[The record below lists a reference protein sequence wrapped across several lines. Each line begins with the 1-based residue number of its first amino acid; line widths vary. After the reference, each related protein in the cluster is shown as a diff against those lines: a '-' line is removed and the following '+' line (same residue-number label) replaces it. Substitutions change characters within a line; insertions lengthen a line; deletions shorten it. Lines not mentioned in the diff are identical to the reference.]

1 MTTLPIANVLQPLI
15 DVFDH
20 VLVFFHDKV
29 GLGWGMSIIALTV
42 CVRALLI
49 PLTLK
54 QFRSMQGLQ
63 RLAPEIKQLQEK
75 YKDDKQRLNQEMM
88 KFYQENKVNPFGS
101 CLPLVAQLP
110 VFISLFY
117 MLRKDLKVDICP
129 GIIQYAAAH
138 STTVA
143 STTCDQ
149 VDPGSAQ
156 FLFIPDLTAKATGV
170 VLVVLLVMYVGS
182 QLLSSVLMS
191 VTADRNQRFIMIALP
206 FVFVPFIQGFPA
218 GLIVYWITTN
228 LWTVGQQYVIRRTAG
243 MPVRG
248 APVPAGATAAVST
261 PDRKKDQATERD
273 KEKAKPPPKA
283 KEEKPAQQAKGRA
296 SDGDGDGA
304 PPPERRTTA
313 PPRPPRQR
321 RKKKTGRR
329 R

>member
-1 MTTLPIANVLQPLI
+1 MTTLPIANIFQPLI

-20 VLVFFHDKV
+20 VLVFFHDSV
-29 GLGWGMSIIALTV
+29 GLSWGFSIIALTV
-42 CVRALLI
+42 CVRAVLI

-54 QFRSMQGLQ
+54 QFKSMQSLQ
-63 RLAPEIKQLQEK
+63 RLAPEIKELQAK

-110 VFISLFY
+110 VFLSLFY

-129 GIIQYAAAH
+129 DIAAFAAQH
-138 STTVA
+138 GKSVTSVA
-143 STTCDQ
+143 CDQ
-149 VDPGSAQ
+149 VNPGSAG
-156 FLFIPDLTAKATGV
+156 FLFINDLTAKATGAT
-170 VLVVLLVMYVGS
+170 LVVLLVLYVGS

-191 VTADRNQRFIMIALP
+191 ITADRNQRFIMIALP

-228 LWTVGQQYVIRRTAG
+228 LWTVGQQYLIRRTAG
-243 MPVRG
+243 LPVRG
-248 APVPAGATAAVST
+248 LPLPAGGSAAVSPPSRGEKSKDKGT
-261 PDRKKDQATERD
+261 PKDAPRG
-273 KEKAKPPPKA
+273 KAAP
-283 KEEKPAQQAKGRA
+283 
-296 SDGDGDGA
+296 SDGDGGA
-304 PPPERRTTA
+304 PPRRASA
-313 PPRPPRQR
+313 PPPPPRQR

>member
-1 MTTLPIANVLQPLI
+1 MTTLPIANIVQPLI
-15 DVFDH
+15 DVFDS

-42 CVRALLI
+42 CVRAVLI

-54 QFRSMQGLQ
+54 QFRSMQSLQ
-63 RLAPEIKQLQEK
+63 KLAPEIKQLQEK

-117 MLRKDLKVDICP
+117 MLRKDLKIDICGP
-129 GIIQYAAAH
+129 QERIEQVAAGMGKTLT
-138 STTVA
+138 SIG
-143 STTCDQ
+143 CDQ
-149 VDPGSAQ
+149 VDPGSAK
-156 FLFIPDLTAKATGV
+156 FLFIDDLTVKATGAT
-170 VLVVLLVMYVGS
+170 LAVLLVLYVGS

-206 FVFVPFIQGFPA
+206 FVFVPFIQSFPA
-218 GLIVYWITTN
+218 GLLVYWITTN

-243 MPVRG
+243 LPVRG
-248 APVPAGATAAVST
+248 APIPTGASAAVSQS
-261 PDRKKDQATERD
+261 DRKKD
-273 KEKAKPPPKA
+273 KAKDEQKPK
-283 KEEKPAQQAKGRA
+283 EQEKPQAKGRA
-296 SDGDGDGA
+296 TEGDGA
-304 PPPERRTTA
+304 PAERRTTA
-313 PPRPPRQR
+313 PPRPPRSR

>member
-1 MTTLPIANVLQPLI
+1 MTTLPIANIVQPLI

-20 VLVFFHDKV
+20 VLVFFHDHV

-54 QFRSMQGLQ
+54 QFRSMQSLQ

-110 VFISLFY
+110 VFLSLFY
-117 MLRKDLKVDICP
+117 MLRKDLKHDICP
-129 GIIQYAAAH
+129 GITEYAAQHGTSVAH
-138 STTVA
+138 VS
-143 STTCDQ
+143 CEQ

-156 FLFIPDLTAKATGV
+156 FLFIPDLTARATGV
-170 VLVVLLVMYVGS
+170 VLVVLLVLYVGS

-228 LWTVGQQYVIRRTAG
+228 FWTVGQQYVIRRTAG
-243 MPVRG
+243 LPVRG
-248 APVPAGATAAVST
+248 APVPTGASAAVSSR
-261 PDRKKDQATERD
+261 PDRQKDKAEQKDKAQA
-273 KEKAKPPPKA
+273 KEKAPPKDQQQ
-283 KEEKPAQQAKGRA
+283 PRQAKGA
-296 SDGDGDGA
+296 AADGDGGTA
-304 PPPERRTTA
+304 ERRGSA

>member
-1 MTTLPIANVLQPLI
+1 MTTLPIANIVQPLI

-42 CVRALLI
+42 CVRAVLI

-54 QFRSMQGLQ
+54 QFRSMQSLQ
-63 RLAPEIKQLQEK
+63 KLAPEIKQLQEK

-117 MLRKDLKVDICP
+117 MLRKDLKHDICP
-129 GIIQYAAAH
+129 GIVQYAAEH
-138 STTVA
+138 GTTVA

-156 FLFIPDLTAKATGV
+156 FLFIPDLTAKATGA
-170 VLVVLLVMYVGS
+170 VLVVLLVLYVGS

-206 FVFVPFIQGFPA
+206 FVFVPFIQSFPA
-218 GLIVYWITTN
+218 GLLVYWITTN

-248 APVPAGATAAVST
+248 APVPTTASAAVSQS
-261 PDRKKDQATERD
+261 DRKKDKD
-273 KEKAKPPPKA
+273 KAKDEQKPK
-283 KEEKPAQQAKGRA
+283 EQEKPQAKGRA
-296 SDGDGDGA
+296 TDGDGA
-304 PPPERRTTA
+304 PAERRTTA
-313 PPRPPRQR
+313 PPRPPRSR